1 MVKKIR
7 QCVKFLNLLPLSSG
21 IGLRLQQE
29 VNKVDVGVVIT
40 SHSYLIRT
48 LQILVVKAA
57 TSVFTT
63 SLKKIR

>member
-1 MVKKIR
+1 MVKEIR

-40 SHSYLIRT
+40 PHSYLIRT
-48 LQILVVKAA
+48 LQIHWW
-57 TSVFTT
+57 
-63 SLKKIR
+63 

>member
-40 SHSYLIRT
+40 SHSYLKCT
-48 LQILVVKAA
+48 LQIHWW
-57 TSVFTT
+57 
-63 SLKKIR
+63 